1 MDDFGNFQ
9 FTLAFRLLMC
19 FFFLCPIFFCSTK
32 GLFWKQK
39 RENPKFCLWVIHSSL
54 IWFTQTCGKPCLPL
68 YTQYSDTLFS
78 IINHWILN
86 HCVLAKLWHWRR
98 PNATCTLA
106 SFKWRARQ
114 HKTQGKPF
122 LWIILFLCVNHHVKR
137 SKEWHGLPVL
147 LFDFVWCLRDTTKR
161 ESSIEELR
169 RVTSIFLRRSCILI
183 VERSV
188 APRGSNESSLEL
200 CKSFAINSQIARL
213 KLKGKKKTRIEN
225 TIEAFR
231 I

>member
-1 MDDFGNFQ
+1 M
-9 FTLAFRLLMC
+9 
-19 FFFLCPIFFCSTK
+19 
-32 GLFWKQK
+32 
-39 RENPKFCLWVIHSSL
+39 
-54 IWFTQTCGKPCLPL
+54 
-68 YTQYSDTLFS
+68 
-78 IINHWILN
+78 
-86 HCVLAKLWHWRR
+86 
-98 PNATCTLA
+98 
-106 SFKWRARQ
+106 
-114 HKTQGKPF
+114 
-122 LWIILFLCVNHHVKR
+122 
-137 SKEWHGLPVL
+137 PVL